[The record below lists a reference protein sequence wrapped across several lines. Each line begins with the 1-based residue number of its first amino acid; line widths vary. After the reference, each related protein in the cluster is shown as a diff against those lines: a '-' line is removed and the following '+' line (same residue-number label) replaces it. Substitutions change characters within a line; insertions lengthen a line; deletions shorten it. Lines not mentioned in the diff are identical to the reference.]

1 VSFLLDTNV
10 CIGFLNETDPA
21 LRARFAGATAA
32 DIKLCSVVKAEL
44 VYGARNSARV
54 SENLEKLS
62 RFFEPFESLPFDDAA
77 AEQYGVIRAQA
88 RRLGTPIGA
97 NDLLIAAIALS
108 ADLVLVTRNQ
118 QEFRQIG
125 GLRVETW

>member
-21 LRARFAGATAA
+21 LRARFAAATPA

-54 SENLEKLS
+54 SANLEKVA

-88 RRLGTPIGA
+88 RRSGAPIGA
-97 NDLLIAAIALS
+97 NDLLIAAIALA